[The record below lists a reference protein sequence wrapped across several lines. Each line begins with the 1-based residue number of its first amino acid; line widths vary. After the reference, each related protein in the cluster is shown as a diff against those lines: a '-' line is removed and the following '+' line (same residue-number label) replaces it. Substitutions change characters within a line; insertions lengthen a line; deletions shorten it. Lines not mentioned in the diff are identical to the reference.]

1 MLSCFYGVDGS
12 HEMKL
17 KSRAIQVSVSLLLLV
32 TKSGRDLCLTP
43 FNGMQLQVL
52 FVNLVPATCFVDISI
67 LLYYPL

>member
-17 KSRAIQVSVSLLLLV
+17 KSRATQVSLLLLV

-43 FNGMQLQVL
+43 FNGMQLQDL